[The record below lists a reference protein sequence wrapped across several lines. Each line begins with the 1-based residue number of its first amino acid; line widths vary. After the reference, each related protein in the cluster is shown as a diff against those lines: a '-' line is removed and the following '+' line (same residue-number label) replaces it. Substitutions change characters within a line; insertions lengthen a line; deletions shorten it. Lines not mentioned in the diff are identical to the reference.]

1 MKQKSSMIRVFL
13 LFFVVASFFVG
24 CSSESSDT
32 NTTPDTKRITNHTF
46 LQTEATGTTIFENE
60 SVVMD
65 ASNTDK
71 GYVMANYCGSASESR
86 LQVTIPDGTVYTYA
100 LNPGSYETIPLTG
113 ANGDYQINIL
123 EYVSDDMYA
132 LVFSENISVTLEDDF
147 SPYLYPNQY
156 VWYTPDSPTTDLGVT
171 ISDESANDLDYLEKV
186 YHYVTTNIS
195 YDTNLAQNIPLNY
208 IPDIDSVLEKKSGI
222 CFDYA
227 SLMCALLRSQNIP
240 TKLVVGYSG
249 TAYHAWISVHLE
261 ETGWVDN
268 IIQFDGEHWSLMD
281 PTLAANNDTKSVGKY
296 IGDGSNYLAKYYY

>member
-1 MKQKSSMIRVFL
+1 MKQKSSLIRVFL

-24 CSSESSDT
+24 CGSKPSDT
-32 NTTPDTKRITNHTF
+32 TSLPDTKRITNHTF
-46 LQTEATGTTIFENE
+46 LQTEAAGTTVFENE
-60 SVVMD
+60 SVILD
-65 ASNTDK
+65 ASNASH
-71 GYVMANYCGSASESR
+71 GYIMANYQGSSAESR
-86 LQVTIPDGTVYTYA
+86 LQITIPDKTVYTYV
-100 LNPGSYETIPLTG
+100 LSPGNYETIPLTG

-123 EYVSDDMYA
+123 EHVSDDMYA
-132 LVFSENISVTLEDDF
+132 LVFSENVSVTLDNDF

-156 VWYTPDSPTTDLGVT
+156 VWYTPESPTTDLGIVL
-171 ISDESANDLDYLEKV
+171 SDESANDLDYLEKV
-186 YHYVTTNIS
+186 YHYVITNIS

-208 IPDIDSVLEKKSGI
+208 IPDTDSVLEKKSGI

-249 TAYHAWISVHLE
+249 TAYHAWISVYLQ

-281 PTLAANNDTKSVGKY
+281 PTLAASNNQRDVEKY

>member
-1 MKQKSSMIRVFL
+1 MKQKSSLIRVFL

-24 CSSESSDT
+24 CGSKPSDT
-32 NTTPDTKRITNHTF
+32 TSLPDTKRITNHTF
-46 LQTEATGTTIFENE
+46 LQTEAAGTTVFENE
-60 SVVMD
+60 SVILD
-65 ASNTDK
+65 ASNASH
-71 GYVMANYCGSASESR
+71 GYIMANYQGSSAESR
-86 LQVTIPDGTVYTYA
+86 LQITIPDKTVYTYV
-100 LNPGSYETIPLTG
+100 LSPGNYETIPLTG

-123 EYVSDDMYA
+123 EHVSDDMYA
-132 LVFSENISVTLEDDF
+132 LVFSENVSVTLENDF

-156 VWYTPDSPTTDLGVT
+156 VWYTPESPTTDLGIVL
-171 ISDESANDLDYLEKV
+171 SDESANDLDYLEKV
-186 YHYVTTNIS
+186 YHYVITNIS

-208 IPDIDSVLEKKSGI
+208 IPDTDSVLEKKSGI

-249 TAYHAWISVHLE
+249 TAYHAWISVYLQ

-281 PTLAANNDTKSVGKY
+281 PTLAASNDQKDVEKY

>member
-1 MKQKSSMIRVFL
+1 MKQKSLFPCVFL
-13 LFFVVASFFVG
+13 LMFVFVSFLTSCG
-24 CSSESSDT
+24 TKEEE
-32 NTTPDTKRITNHTF
+32 NTVSPDTKRITNHTF
-46 LQTEATGTTIFENE
+46 LQTEATGTAIFENE
-60 SVVMD
+60 SAILD
-65 ASNTDK
+65 ASNVSK
-71 GYVMANYCGSASESR
+71 GYVMANYLGSAPESR
-86 LQVTIPDGTVYTYA
+86 LQITIPDGTVYTYA
-100 LNPGSYETIPLTG
+100 LNSGDYETIPLTG

-156 VWYTPDSPTTDLGVT
+156 VWYIPDSQTTDLG
-171 ISDESANDLDYLEKV
+171 ISLSDESANDLDYLEKV

>member
-1 MKQKSSMIRVFL
+1 MKQKSSLIRVFL

-24 CSSESSDT
+24 CGSKPSDT
-32 NTTPDTKRITNHTF
+32 TSLPDTKRITNHTF
-46 LQTEATGTTIFENE
+46 LQTEAAGTTVFENE
-60 SVVMD
+60 SVILD
-65 ASNTDK
+65 ASNASH
-71 GYVMANYCGSASESR
+71 GYIMANYQGSSAESR
-86 LQVTIPDGTVYTYA
+86 LQITIPDKTVYTYV
-100 LNPGSYETIPLTG
+100 LSPGNYETIPLTG
-113 ANGDYQINIL
+113 ANGDYQLNIL
-123 EYVSDDMYA
+123 EHVSDDMYA
-132 LVFSENISVTLEDDF
+132 LVFSENVSVTLDNDF

-156 VWYTPDSPTTDLGVT
+156 VWYTPESPTTDLGIVL
-171 ISDESANDLDYLEKV
+171 SDESANDLDYLEKV
-186 YHYVTTNIS
+186 YHYVITNIS

-208 IPDIDSVLEKKSGI
+208 IPDTDSVLEKKSGI

-249 TAYHAWISVHLE
+249 TAYHAWISVYLQ

-281 PTLAANNDTKSVGKY
+281 PTLAASNDQKDVEKY

>member
-1 MKQKSSMIRVFL
+1 MKQKSSLIRVFL

-24 CSSESSDT
+24 CGSKPSDT
-32 NTTPDTKRITNHTF
+32 TSLPDTKRITNHTF
-46 LQTEATGTTIFENE
+46 LQTEAAGTTVFENE
-60 SVVMD
+60 SVILD
-65 ASNTDK
+65 ASNASH
-71 GYVMANYCGSASESR
+71 GYIMANYQGSSAESR
-86 LQVTIPDGTVYTYA
+86 LQITIPDKTVYTYV
-100 LNPGSYETIPLTG
+100 LNPGNYETIPLTG

-123 EYVSDDMYA
+123 EHVSDDMYA
-132 LVFSENISVTLEDDF
+132 LVFSENVSVTLENDF

-156 VWYTPDSPTTDLGVT
+156 VWYTPESPTTDLGIVL
-171 ISDESANDLDYLEKV
+171 SDESANDLDYLEKV
-186 YHYVTTNIS
+186 YHYVITNIS

-208 IPDIDSVLEKKSGI
+208 IPDTDSVLEKKSGI

-249 TAYHAWISVHLE
+249 TAYHAWISVYLQ

-281 PTLAANNDTKSVGKY
+281 PTLAASNDQKDVEKY

>member
-1 MKQKSSMIRVFL
+1 MKQKSSLIRVFL

-24 CSSESSDT
+24 CGSKPSDT
-32 NTTPDTKRITNHTF
+32 TSLPDTKRITNHTF
-46 LQTEATGTTIFENE
+46 LQTEAAGTTVFENE
-60 SVVMD
+60 SVILD
-65 ASNTDK
+65 ASNASH
-71 GYVMANYCGSASESR
+71 GYIMANYQGSSAESR
-86 LQVTIPDGTVYTYA
+86 LQITIPDKTVYTYV
-100 LNPGSYETIPLTG
+100 LNPGNYETIPLTG

-123 EYVSDDMYA
+123 EHVSDDMYA
-132 LVFSENISVTLEDDF
+132 LVFSENVSVTLDNDF

-156 VWYTPDSPTTDLGVT
+156 VWYTPESPTTDLGIVL
-171 ISDESANDLDYLEKV
+171 SDESANDLDYLEKV
-186 YHYVTTNIS
+186 YHYVITNIS

-208 IPDIDSVLEKKSGI
+208 IPDTDSVLEKKSGI

-249 TAYHAWISVHLE
+249 TAYHAWISVYLQ

-281 PTLAANNDTKSVGKY
+281 PTLAASNDQKDVEKY

>member
-1 MKQKSSMIRVFL
+1 MKQKSSLIRVFL

-24 CSSESSDT
+24 CGSKPSDT
-32 NTTPDTKRITNHTF
+32 TSLPDTKRITNHTF
-46 LQTEATGTTIFENE
+46 LQTEAAGTTVFENE
-60 SVVMD
+60 SVILD
-65 ASNTDK
+65 ASNASH
-71 GYVMANYCGSASESR
+71 GYIMANYQGSSAESR
-86 LQVTIPDGTVYTYA
+86 LQITIPDKTVYTYV
-100 LNPGSYETIPLTG
+100 LSPGNYETIPLTG

-123 EYVSDDMYA
+123 EHVSDDMYA
-132 LVFSENISVTLEDDF
+132 LVFSENISVTLDNDF

-156 VWYTPDSPTTDLGVT
+156 VWYTPESPTTDLGIVL
-171 ISDESANDLDYLEKV
+171 SDESANDLDYLEKV
-186 YHYVTTNIS
+186 YHYVITNIS

-208 IPDIDSVLEKKSGI
+208 IPDTDSVLEKKSGI

-249 TAYHAWISVHLE
+249 TAYHAWISVYLQ

-281 PTLAANNDTKSVGKY
+281 PTLAASNDQKDVEKY

>member
-1 MKQKSSMIRVFL
+1 
-13 LFFVVASFFVG
+13 
-24 CSSESSDT
+24 
-32 NTTPDTKRITNHTF
+32 
-46 LQTEATGTTIFENE
+46 
-60 SVVMD
+60 
-65 ASNTDK
+65 
-71 GYVMANYCGSASESR
+71 MANYLGSAPESR
-86 LQVTIPDGTVYTYA
+86 LQITIPDGTVYTYV
-100 LNPGSYETIPLTG
+100 LNTGDYETIPLTG

-156 VWYTPDSPTTDLGVT
+156 VWYTPDSQTTDLG
-171 ISDESANDLDYLEKV
+171 ISLSDESANDLDYLEKV

>member
-1 MKQKSSMIRVFL
+1 MKQKSSLIRVFL

-24 CSSESSDT
+24 CGSKPSDT
-32 NTTPDTKRITNHTF
+32 TSLPDTKRITNHTF
-46 LQTEATGTTIFENE
+46 LQTEAAGTTVFENE
-60 SVVMD
+60 SVIMD
-65 ASNTDK
+65 ASNASH
-71 GYVMANYCGSASESR
+71 GYIMANYQGSSAESR
-86 LQVTIPDGTVYTYA
+86 LQITIPDKTVYTYV
-100 LNPGSYETIPLTG
+100 LSPGNYETIPLTG

-123 EYVSDDMYA
+123 EHVSDDMYA
-132 LVFSENISVTLEDDF
+132 LVFSENVSVTLENDF

-156 VWYTPDSPTTDLGVT
+156 VWYTPESPTTDLGIVL
-171 ISDESANDLDYLEKV
+171 SDESANDLDYLEKV
-186 YHYVTTNIS
+186 YHYVITNIS

-208 IPDIDSVLEKKSGI
+208 IPDTDSVLEKKSGI

-227 SLMCALLRSQNIP
+227 SLMCARLRSQNIP

-249 TAYHAWISVHLE
+249 TAYHAWISVYLQ

-281 PTLAANNDTKSVGKY
+281 PTLAASNDQKDVEKY

>member
-1 MKQKSSMIRVFL
+1 MKQKSSLIRVFL

-24 CSSESSDT
+24 CGSKPSDT
-32 NTTPDTKRITNHTF
+32 TSLPNTKRITNHTF
-46 LQTEATGTTIFENE
+46 LQTEAAGTTVFENE
-60 SVVMD
+60 SVILD
-65 ASNTDK
+65 ASNASH
-71 GYVMANYCGSASESR
+71 GYIMANYQGSSAESR
-86 LQVTIPDGTVYTYA
+86 LQITIPDKTVYTYV
-100 LNPGSYETIPLTG
+100 LSPGNYETIPLTG

-123 EYVSDDMYA
+123 EHVSDDMYA
-132 LVFSENISVTLEDDF
+132 LVFSENVSVTLENDF

-156 VWYTPDSPTTDLGVT
+156 VWYTPESPTTDLGIVL
-171 ISDESANDLDYLEKV
+171 SDESANDLDYLEKV
-186 YHYVTTNIS
+186 YHYVITNIS

-208 IPDIDSVLEKKSGI
+208 IPDTDSVLEKKSGI

-249 TAYHAWISVHLE
+249 TAYHAWISVYLQ

-281 PTLAANNDTKSVGKY
+281 PTLAASNNQRDVEKY

>member
-1 MKQKSSMIRVFL
+1 MKQKSSLIRVFL

-24 CSSESSDT
+24 CGSKPSDT
-32 NTTPDTKRITNHTF
+32 TSLPDTKRITNHTF
-46 LQTEATGTTIFENE
+46 LQTEAAGTTVFENE
-60 SVVMD
+60 SVILD
-65 ASNTDK
+65 ASNASH
-71 GYVMANYCGSASESR
+71 GYIMANYQGSSAESR
-86 LQVTIPDGTVYTYA
+86 LQITIPDKTVYTYV
-100 LNPGSYETIPLTG
+100 LSPGNYETIPLTG

-123 EYVSDDMYA
+123 EHVSDDMYA
-132 LVFSENISVTLEDDF
+132 LVFSENVSVTLDNDF

-156 VWYTPDSPTTDLGVT
+156 VWYTPESPTTDLGIVL
-171 ISDESANDLDYLEKV
+171 SDESANDLDYLEKV
-186 YHYVTTNIS
+186 YHYVITNIS

-208 IPDIDSVLEKKSGI
+208 IPDTDSVLEKKSGI

-249 TAYHAWISVHLE
+249 TAYHAWISVYLQ

-281 PTLAANNDTKSVGKY
+281 PTLAASNDQRDVEKY

>member
-1 MKQKSSMIRVFL
+1 MKQKSSLIRVFL

-24 CSSESSDT
+24 CGSKPSDT
-32 NTTPDTKRITNHTF
+32 TSLPDTKRITNHTF
-46 LQTEATGTTIFENE
+46 LQTEAAGTTVFENE
-60 SVVMD
+60 SVIMD
-65 ASNTDK
+65 ASNASH
-71 GYVMANYCGSASESR
+71 GYIMANYQGSSAESR
-86 LQVTIPDGTVYTYA
+86 LQITIPDKTVYTYV
-100 LNPGSYETIPLTG
+100 LSPGNYETIPLTG

-123 EYVSDDMYA
+123 EHVSDDMYA
-132 LVFSENISVTLEDDF
+132 LVFSENVSVTLENDF

-156 VWYTPDSPTTDLGVT
+156 VWYTPESPTTDLGIVL
-171 ISDESANDLDYLEKV
+171 SDESANDLDYLEKV
-186 YHYVTTNIS
+186 YHYVITNIS

-208 IPDIDSVLEKKSGI
+208 IPDTDSVLEKKSGI

-249 TAYHAWISVHLE
+249 TAYHAWISVYLQ

-281 PTLAANNDTKSVGKY
+281 PTLAASNDQKDVEKY

>member
-1 MKQKSSMIRVFL
+1 MKQKSSLIRVFL

-24 CSSESSDT
+24 CGSKPSDT
-32 NTTPDTKRITNHTF
+32 TSLPDTKRITNHTF
-46 LQTEATGTTIFENE
+46 LQTEAAGTTVFENE
-60 SVVMD
+60 SVILD
-65 ASNTDK
+65 ASNASH
-71 GYVMANYCGSASESR
+71 GYIMANYQGSSAESR
-86 LQVTIPDGTVYTYA
+86 LQITTPDKTVYTYV
-100 LNPGSYETIPLTG
+100 LSPGNYETIPLTG

-123 EYVSDDMYA
+123 EHVSDDMYA
-132 LVFSENISVTLEDDF
+132 LVFSENISVTLDNDF

-156 VWYTPDSPTTDLGVT
+156 VWYTPESPTTDLGIVL
-171 ISDESANDLDYLEKV
+171 SDESANDLDYLEKV
-186 YHYVTTNIS
+186 YHYVITNIS

-208 IPDIDSVLEKKSGI
+208 IPDTDSVLEKKSGI

-249 TAYHAWISVHLE
+249 TAYHAWISVYLQ

-281 PTLAANNDTKSVGKY
+281 PTLAASNDQKDVEKY